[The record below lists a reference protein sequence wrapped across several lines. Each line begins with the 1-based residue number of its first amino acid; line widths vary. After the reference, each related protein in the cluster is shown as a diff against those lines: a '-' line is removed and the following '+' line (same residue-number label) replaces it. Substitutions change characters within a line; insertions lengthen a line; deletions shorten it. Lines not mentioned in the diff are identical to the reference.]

1 MTSHDL
7 SAPAAPSTGTVVLI
21 VVSETALAD
30 ALASILQGRGHVPR
44 VVDDLDTALACLAD
58 VDLVVLDERAVPD
71 PAAAFARVRRLADG
85 DTALLA
91 VTADESR
98 AEALIAAGA
107 SDFLVVPCGPG
118 RIVGRL
124 AAAER
129 ELSIRASRR
138 AAERQR
144 QESHRAL
151 ATLIANLPGVVY
163 RCANDPEW
171 TMHFISE
178 GCTELTGQSPEEF
191 MSGRVRFG
199 ELIHPDD
206 RERVWEQVQQA
217 IAQRRAFRLQYRLG
231 AEEGP
236 CKWIWEQGQGVFAP
250 TGELLALEGFITDMS
265 ELRRTQL
272 ELEEREVLLETLL
285 AVTTTAYILCDGDG
299 AIVYA
304 NLAAQ
309 TWLKIPDSRL
319 VGARFADVLTALPD
333 ELREAVGRGRDSIFT
348 VDHQSGDFEA
358 YHLVMRNVQIGG
370 KPHIAYAFKRLTR
383 ELARQE
389 VEVWKKVI
397 RLIAHEINNTLAP
410 ISSLLHSARL
420 INAAEARDARLDRII
435 DTISERA
442 KHLGEFLKGYT
453 QFARLPRPRLEPVKW
468 RQLIDRLE
476 DLVQFQLDAAPEDLN
491 AIAAIDRSQI
501 EQALINLLKNAVEA
515 GGPPEEVALRLRTSP
530 EGDEI
535 QVLDR
540 GPGIPPEL
548 LSKVLLPFYST
559 KRTGSGLGLPLCREI
574 VEAHGGSLRIEAREG
589 GGTAVIIFLPRLF
602 LPRPPV

>member
-1 MTSHDL
+1 MTSNEPL
-7 SAPAAPSTGTVVLI
+7 LPAPPPGAAVLI
-21 VVSETALAD
+21 VVGDAGLAD
-30 ALASILQGRGHVPR
+30 ALASVLQGRGHTSR
-44 VVDDLDTALACLAD
+44 IEVDLEVALACLAD
-58 VDLVVLDERAVPD
+58 VDVVVLDERVAPD
-71 PAAAFARVRRLADG
+71 PAAAFARVRRFAG
-85 DTALLA
+85 PDTALLA
-91 VTADESR
+91 VTGDESR
-98 AEALIAAGA
+98 AEALLAAGA
-107 SDFLVVPCGPG
+107 SDFLVVPCSLAQ
-118 RIVGRL
+118 IVGRL
-124 AAAER
+124 AAVER
-129 ELSIRASRR
+129 DVSIRAGRR

-163 RCANDPEW
+163 RCANDQDW

-178 GCTELTGQSPEEF
+178 GCTDLTGHTPDDF

-199 ELIHPDD
+199 EQIHPDD

-217 IAQRRAFRLQYRLG
+217 VAQRRPFRLQYRLG
-231 AEEGP
+231 EDQ
-236 CKWIWEQGQGVFAP
+236 KIRWIWEQGQGVFAP
-250 TGELLALEGFITDMS
+250 SGELVAIEGFITDMS

-285 AVTTTAYILCDGDG
+285 AVTTTAYILCNGEG

-309 TWLKIPDSRL
+309 TWLKLPDSRL
-319 VGARFADVLTALPD
+319 VGARFAEVLTALPE
-333 ELREAVGRGRDSIFT
+333 ELRDAVGRGRDSIFT
-348 VDHQSGDFEA
+348 VDHQNGDFEA
-358 YHLVMRNVQIGG
+358 YHLVMRNLQIGG
-370 KPHIAYAFKRLTR
+370 RPHIAYAFKRLTR

-435 DTISERA
+435 DTISERS

-453 QFARLPRPRLEPVKW
+453 EFARLPRPRLEAVKW

-491 AIAAIDRSQI
+491 TVSAIDRSQI
-501 EQALINLLKNAVEA
+501 EQALINLLKNAVES
-515 GGPPEEVALRLRTSP
+515 GGPIEQVALRLRTSS

-589 GGTAVIIFLPRLF
+589 GGTAVIIFVPRLV
-602 LPRPPV
+602 PRTI

>member
-1 MTSHDL
+1 MTSNEQHL
-7 SAPAAPSTGTVVLI
+7 PAPSPGAAVLI
-21 VVSETALAD
+21 VVGDAGLAD
-30 ALASILQGRGHVPR
+30 ALASVLHGRGHTSR
-44 VVDDLDTALACLAD
+44 IEVDLEVALACLAD
-58 VDLVVLDERAVPD
+58 VDVVILDERVSPD
-71 PAAAFARVRRLADG
+71 PAAAFARVRRFAG
-85 DTALLA
+85 PDTALLA
-91 VTADESR
+91 VTGDEAR
-98 AEALIAAGA
+98 AETLLAAGA
-107 SDFLVVPCGPG
+107 SDFLVVPCSLG

-124 AAAER
+124 AAVER
-129 ELSIRASRR
+129 DVSIRAGRR

-163 RCANDPEW
+163 RCANDHDW

-178 GCTELTGQSPEEF
+178 GCTDLTGHTPDDF
-191 MSGRVRFG
+191 MSGRVSFG
-199 ELIHPDD
+199 EQIHPDD
-206 RERVWEQVQQA
+206 RERVWDQVQQSV
-217 IAQRRAFRLQYRLG
+217 AQRRPFRLQYRLG
-231 AEEGP
+231 ENQ
-236 CKWIWEQGQGVFAP
+236 KTRWIWEQGQGVFAP
-250 TGELLALEGFITDMS
+250 SGELLAIEGFITDMS

-285 AVTTTAYILCDGDG
+285 AVTTTAYILCNGEG

-309 TWLKIPDSRL
+309 TWLKLPDSRL
-319 VGARFADVLTALPD
+319 VGARFAEVLTALPE
-333 ELREAVGRGRDSIFT
+333 ELRDAVGRGRDSIFT
-348 VDHQSGDFEA
+348 VDHQNGDFEA

-370 KPHIAYAFKRLTR
+370 RPHIAYAFKRLTR

-435 DTISERA
+435 DTISERS

-453 QFARLPRPRLEPVKW
+453 EFARLPRPRLELVKW

-491 AIAAIDRSQI
+491 TFSAIDRSQI

-515 GGPPEEVALRLRTSP
+515 NGPVEEVALRLRTSP

-589 GGTAVIIFLPRLF
+589 GGTAVIIFLPRLV
-602 LPRPPV
+602 PQRPS

>member
-1 MTSHDL
+1 MTSNEPL
-7 SAPAAPSTGTVVLI
+7 LPAPSPGAAVLI
-21 VVSETALAD
+21 VVGDAGLAD
-30 ALASILQGRGHVPR
+30 ALASVLHGRGHTSR
-44 VVDDLDTALACLAD
+44 LEHDLEVALGCLAD
-58 VDLVVLDERAVPD
+58 VDVVILDERVAPD
-71 PAAAFARVRRLADG
+71 PAAAFARVRRFAG
-85 DTALLA
+85 PDTALLA

-107 SDFLVVPCGPG
+107 SDFLVVPCSLG

-124 AAAER
+124 AAVER
-129 ELSIRASRR
+129 DVSIRAGRR

-163 RCANDPEW
+163 RCANDPDW

-178 GCTELTGQSPEEF
+178 GCTDLTGHTPDDF

-199 ELIHPDD
+199 EQIHPDD
-206 RERVWEQVQQA
+206 RERVWDQVQQA
-217 IAQRRAFRLQYRLG
+217 VVQRRPFRLQYRLG
-231 AEEGP
+231 EHQ
-236 CKWIWEQGQGVFAP
+236 KTRWIWEQGQGVFAQ
-250 TGELLALEGFITDMS
+250 TGELLALEGFISDMS

-285 AVTTTAYILCDGDG
+285 AVTTTAYILCNSEG

-309 TWLKIPDSRL
+309 TWLKLPDSRL
-319 VGARFADVLTALPD
+319 VGARFAEVLTALPE
-333 ELREAVGRGRDSIFT
+333 ELRDAVGRGRDSIFT
-348 VDHQSGDFEA
+348 VDHQNGDFEA

-370 KPHIAYAFKRLTR
+370 RAHIAYAFKRLTR

-435 DTISERA
+435 DTISERS

-453 QFARLPRPRLEPVKW
+453 EFARLPRPRLEAVKW

-491 AIAAIDRSQI
+491 TVSAIDRSQI

-515 GGPPEEVALRLRTSP
+515 NGPVEEVALRLRTSP

-589 GGTAVIIFLPRLF
+589 GGTAVIIFLPRLV
-602 LPRPPV
+602 PQRTP